1 MFIDALA
8 IIAILLA
15 EDGAENLVTKIE
27 AAKKPIHYSALTVF
41 EAVSRLVGIT
51 ACAQGLEEHPVP
63 AILWE
68 QSQADVEALL
78 ETIGAR
84 EMIISGSLHRLAL
97 DAARAFELS
106 TGESFAY
113 ACAKSYRLPILTGG
127 EALARTDIEIV

>member
-1 MFIDALA
+1 MFIDASA

-51 ACAQGLEEHPVP
+51 ACAQGLACPVP

-68 QSQADVEALL
+68 QSQADVDALL

-84 EMIISGSLHRLAL
+84 EMTISGSLHRMAL

>member
-1 MFIDALA
+1 MFIDASA

-15 EDGAENLVTKIE
+15 EGGAESLVTKIE

-41 EAVSRLVGIT
+41 EAVSRLVEIT
-51 ACAQGLEEHPVP
+51 AGAQGLAERPVP
-63 AILWE
+63 AALWE

-84 EMIISGSLHRLAL
+84 EMTISGSLHRLSL

-113 ACAKSYRLPILTGG
+113 ACAKSYRLPILTVS
-127 EALARTDIEIV
+127 EALARTDIEIA